1 MSRNRILVL
10 KASRDS
16 GRAPPLHQL
25 AQKRLR
31 PAAQPPAPN
40 SGLGAI
46 AVAAGLLASA
56 VMWNREGHKLK
67 GRQLP
72 AWLEPLRPLLAKLGG
87 TRGSQPRRSSSSS
100 ASSAAARQEQQRR
113 RQEQERRQQEQ
124 RALAAAA
131 AEQRLQVGRRGVC
144 GTLVGICRQT
154 PLGASRPVYN
164 APPDRAACV
173 FKPLLQAAAA
183 TTAASG
189 SGGKKG
195 GGKKGGGK
203 GKGKKKR

>member
-1 MSRNRILVL
+1 MPSLPRSPRALPQPLQEVSRNRLLVL
-10 KASRDS
+10 KASRGS

-40 SGLGAI
+40 SGLGSI
-46 AVAAGLLASA
+46 AVAAALLAGA
-56 VMWNREGHKLK
+56 VVWNKEGHKLK

-72 AWLEPLRPLLAKLGG
+72 AFLEPLRPLLQKLGG
-87 TRGSQPRRSSSSS
+87 GGGSRPRRSSSSS

-131 AEQRLQVGRRGVC
+131 AEQRLQVGLGGRNSRPR
-144 GTLVGICRQT
+144 TLALCPCPHT
-154 PLGASRPVYN
+154 SPPLGGSPGGHARRASRPCF
-164 APPDRAACV
+164 RGT
-173 FKPLLQAAAA
+173 LRS
-183 TTAASG
+183 ASEALV
-189 SGGKKG
+189 
-195 GGKKGGGK
+195 
-203 GKGKKKR
+203 

>member
-1 MSRNRILVL
+1 MTWTEEVSRNRILVL

-25 AQKRLR
+25 AKKRLR

-131 AEQRLQVGRRGVC
+131 AEQRLQ
-144 GTLVGICRQT
+144 
-154 PLGASRPVYN
+154 
-164 APPDRAACV
+164 
-173 FKPLLQAAAA
+173 AAAA